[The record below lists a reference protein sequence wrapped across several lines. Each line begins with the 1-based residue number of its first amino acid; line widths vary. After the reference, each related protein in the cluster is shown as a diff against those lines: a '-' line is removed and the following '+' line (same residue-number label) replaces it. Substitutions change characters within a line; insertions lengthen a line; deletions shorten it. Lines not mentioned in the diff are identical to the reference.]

1 MRKISLITLAL
12 VAFLLGSC
20 QSQNHYQMR
29 GVVLNTVD
37 LSTVDW
43 AKKAHE
49 AGINTIGT
57 HMYPGEVVE
66 FLQTQKGKQFMAD
79 CRRYGIE
86 VEHQLHSMAE
96 LLPRELFA
104 EDSTMFRMDEEGK
117 RVGDWNC
124 CVASEKALEII
135 AQNAIKYAKL
145 LPSTNH
151 RYYFWLDD
159 GKPTCLCPKCREL
172 LPSEQALLIENRI
185 IRALREI
192 DPEAKL
198 AHLSYANSIEAPRK
212 VKPEEGIFL
221 EFAPI
226 MRSWE
231 KPLADTSAE
240 DRGMSHADNLKYL
253 KQNLEVFSAEDAVVL
268 EYWLDVSL
276 FSGWKKP
283 AVKLPWRRDVFLSD
297 IDTYAKLGIRNV
309 TSFAVYMDSDYFEAY
324 PEAEYLKEYADG
336 LKEYKTQK

>member
-1 MRKISLITLAL
+1 M
-12 VAFLLGSC
+12 
-20 QSQNHYQMR
+20 
-29 GVVLNTVD
+29 
-37 LSTVDW
+37 
-43 AKKAHE
+43 
-49 AGINTIGT
+49 
-57 HMYPGEVVE
+57 
-66 FLQTQKGKQFMAD
+66 
-79 CRRYGIE
+79 
-86 VEHQLHSMAE
+86 
-96 LLPRELFA
+96 
-104 EDSTMFRMDEEGK
+104 
-117 RVGDWNC
+117 
-124 CVASEKALEII
+124 
-135 AQNAIKYAKL
+135 
-145 LPSTNH
+145 
-151 RYYFWLDD
+151 
-159 GKPTCLCPKCREL
+159 
-172 LPSEQALLIENRI
+172 
-185 IRALREI
+185 REI

-297 IDTYAKLGIRNV
+297 IDTYAKLGIRNI